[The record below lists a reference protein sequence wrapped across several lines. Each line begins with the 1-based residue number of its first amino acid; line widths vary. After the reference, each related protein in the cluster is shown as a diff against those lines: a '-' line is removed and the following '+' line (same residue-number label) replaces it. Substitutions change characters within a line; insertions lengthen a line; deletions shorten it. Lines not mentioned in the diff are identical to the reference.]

1 MISIIMIKFKLR
13 FFILRFKKTKDL
25 KMLKTAIMALILLSF
40 TNLSAVEKLEKLVLS
55 GPVASVSHPLIHMV
69 KTGALSDI
77 AKKVE
82 FKLWKNPDE
91 LRALT
96 LKNRADFIAI
106 PTNVGANLYN
116 KGVKIKLLNVSVWGI
131 LGMVSRD
138 KTLKTLA
145 DFKGKEIAMPFR
157 ADMPD
162 ILFEEIVKA
171 QGMDPKKDFKLK
183 YMSNPFD
190 AMQNLILRQVDHALL
205 AEPAISIALKKTGS
219 YPLKIIAPDLYRSVD
234 LQEEWGQTFNV
245 EAKIPQAGMAVIG
258 DMISN
263 KEVIKRFNEEYQK
276 SLNWYKNNAKEAA
289 KMVIEEIPMLDEEGV
304 AESIQHVQLNVVNA
318 QDAKKDLEFFYQLLE
333 KNNSKTIGGKIPTE
347 NFYF

>member
-1 MISIIMIKFKLR
+1 MIKR
-13 FFILRFKKTKDL
+13 II
-25 KMLKTAIMALILLSF
+25 TAIALLF
-40 TNLSAVEKLEKLVLS
+40 YVNVSAEEKLEKLILS

-69 KTGALSDI
+69 ESGALNDI

-82 FKLWKNPDE
+82 FVLWKNPDE

-96 LKNRADFIAI
+96 LRNRADFIAV
-106 PTNVGANLYN
+106 PTNVAANLYN
-116 KGVKIKLLNVSVWGI
+116 KEVDLKLLNVSVWGI
-131 LGMVSRD
+131 LGMITRD

-162 ILFEEIVKA
+162 IVFEEIVKA
-171 QGMDPKKDFKLK
+171 QGMDPKRDFKLK

-219 YPLKIIAPDLYRSVD
+219 YPLKLIAPDLYRSTVIE
-234 LQEEWGQTFNV
+234 EEWGEVFKV
-245 EAKIPQAGMAVIG
+245 ESKIPEAGMAVIG
-258 DMISN
+258 DMIRN
-263 KEVIKRFNEEYQK
+263 EKVVKRFNEEYEK

-289 KMVIEEIPMLDEEGV
+289 KMVVKEIAMLDEEGLE
-304 AESIQHVQLNVVNA
+304 ESIKHVQLNTVSA
-318 QDAKKDLEFFYQLLE
+318 QDAKKDLEFFYKLLE
-333 KNNSKTIGGKIPTE
+333 KNNPKTIGGKLPADG
-347 NFYF
+347 FYF